1 MNETIRRFI
10 PILLAAF
17 ALSACASLPPLKPL
31 DPSLKTF
38 VQEGCRRP
46 FLFSKYRL
54 VHALDTVLPDGKK
67 ATAIGI
73 LVADPRTRRFQT
85 ALMTLEGLVLFAAES
100 GDTLVVS
107 RAVPPFDSP
116 EFARSLAEDIRLA
129 FFSPGKDPL
138 AWGREEGGALV
149 CRFGR
154 ADGGFVD
161 VSTADGGVTEIRL
174 YGAGQDVRK
183 KVKIPSLEKPG
194 LAETL
199 EIRSQGWPSYTLRL
213 RLIESEALERE
224 PGSNRDVPLPGA
236 DH

>member
-1 MNETIRRFI
+1 MKTTLRRLI
-10 PILLAAF
+10 PVLLAAL
-17 ALSACASLPPLKPL
+17 AVSACASLPPLKPI
-31 DPSLKTF
+31 DPALKTS

-54 VHALDTVLPDGKK
+54 VHALETALPDEKK
-67 ATAIGI
+67 GTAIGI
-73 LVADPRTRRFQT
+73 IVADPRTRRFQT
-85 ALMTLEGLVLFAAES
+85 ALMTIEGLVLFAAES
-100 GDTLVVS
+100 GETLVVN

-129 FFSPGKDPL
+129 LFSPGEEPL

-154 ADGGFVD
+154 PDGGFVD
-161 VSTADGGVTEIRL
+161 VSTADGGVTEIRF

-183 KVKIPSLEKPG
+183 KVKILSLGKPG
-194 LAETL
+194 LAETV
-199 EIRSQGWPSYTLRL
+199 EIRRQGWPSYTLRL
-213 RLIESEALERE
+213 RLIESEALETE
-224 PGSNRDVPLPGA
+224 PGSTREVPLSGA

>member
-1 MNETIRRFI
+1 MNETIHRFI
-10 PILLAAF
+10 PILLVTLAV
-17 ALSACASLPPLKPL
+17 SACASLPPLKPL
-31 DPSLKTF
+31 DPALKTA

-54 VHALDTVLPDGKK
+54 VHALDRALPDGKK
-67 ATAIGI
+67 GTAIGI

-100 GDTLVVS
+100 GETLVVN

-116 EFARSLAEDIRLA
+116 EFARSLAEDIRLV
-129 FFSPGKDPL
+129 FFSPGKEPL
-138 AWGREEGGALV
+138 AWGQEEGGDWV

-154 ADGGFVD
+154 PDGGFVD
-161 VSTADGGVTEIRL
+161 VSMADGGVTEIRL

-183 KVKIPSLEKPG
+183 KVKIPSLENPG
-194 LAETL
+194 LAETV

-213 RLIESEALERE
+213 RLIESEALETE
-224 PGSNRDVPLPGA
+224 PGSTREAPLP
-236 DH
+236 